1 MEGYNVIRYTPTKE
15 IHERYKDGGVAI
27 IDQIIAS
34 HARYIPHYNMVVTC
48 MTGLVL
54 AKAY

>member
-1 MEGYNVIRYTPTKE
+1 MHLFYHYVSILLLQNHLEGYNVIRFTPTKE

-34 HARYIPHYNMVVTC
+34 HARFAP
-48 MTGLVL
+48 
-54 AKAY
+54 